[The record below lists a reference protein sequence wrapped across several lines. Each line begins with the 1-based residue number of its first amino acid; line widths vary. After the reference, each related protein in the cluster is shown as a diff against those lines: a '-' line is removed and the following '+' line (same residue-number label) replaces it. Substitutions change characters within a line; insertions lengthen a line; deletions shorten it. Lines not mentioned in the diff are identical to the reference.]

1 MVNPISGTN
10 GAAVASL
17 ENTNAA
23 PGSNMD
29 KEEACTSVGTF
40 YPVTAADVLAQD
52 HEVDSIQQA
61 LNTSIDE
68 DAKIQALSTF
78 LNKKLISCAQIGRIL
93 GCTTSVN
100 TKMVFMSLLSVR
112 CSDPTECLSQPGQI
126 INSFRFTSERQKVT
140 EMFKARERVMKASDS
155 TVGDRRTSDTNSGRK
170 GRHELF
176 ARPVSLG
183 RTGRGGKGAGRSVGR
198 STPQATTSQPPPPP
212 TPPPTTSQPPP
223 PPTPPPTTSQPP
235 PPPTP
240 PPTTSQPPPPPTPPP
255 TTSQPPPPP
264 PPPSR
269 FTFAKNSKVSA
280 AGRGRGGKGKNQTQE
295 KNGAGLRN
303 SCDSTAN
310 TNLDDAAAHELGIN
324 PPMTGDETEAKS
336 PPISTNLRKSVTMVD
351 DNQSPETF
359 SNPPSDPAVPP
370 DMEAEEVQPSRSRAL
385 TIKEEADPLDMF
397 STAAIYSA
405 AEGVGSGLVTQV
417 GGVLTGMG
425 TLGMGAV
432 ETAVETEKVVESTF
446 GKMLGW

>member
-1 MVNPISGTN
+1 
-10 GAAVASL
+10 
-17 ENTNAA
+17 
-23 PGSNMD
+23 MD

-223 PPTPPPTTSQPP
+223 PP
-235 PPPTP
+235 
-240 PPTTSQPPPPPTPPP
+240 
-255 TTSQPPPPP
+255 

-280 AGRGRGGKGKNQTQE
+280 AGRGRGGKGKNQTQD